1 MKLYRILLKLYLAV
15 SGIIFLLVGLLHL
28 FRLFYQWQITIGEST
43 VPQILSSIGFP
54 VSTGYF
60 LWAVWLFRKSSKE
73 RLSHVV
79 PQQRDEGGGEG
90 ILPPQRTAR

>member
-1 MKLYRILLKLYLAV
+1 MRLYRILLKLYLAV

-28 FRLFYQWQITIGEST
+28 FRLFNQWEITIGESA
-43 VPQILSSIGFP
+43 VPQILSYIGFP

-73 RLSHVV
+73 RVSHLA
-79 PQQRDEGGGEG
+79 P
-90 ILPPQRTAR
+90 